1 MPIFAARKKKH
12 AWNMPRKKLQEEIP
26 PLWELNHV
34 WDVLT
39 DEEKEYIAEN
49 ARVHTFKKNE
59 IIHHEGDVPTHM
71 MMLVEGKVRVYK
83 EGVSNRSQ
91 IIRMLKPYDFFG
103 YRAMIAGETY
113 NTNVSAFENSI
124 VYFVKKEAFL
134 KVIQENSEFCYLFMV
149 EMAKDLG
156 QSDKRSVSLTQK
168 HTRGRLAEALLS
180 LKENYGLDEDE
191 ATISMYM
198 SREDLANL
206 SNMTTSNAIRTLT
219 AFAEEG
225 IISIDGR
232 KIKILDLDELIHVSR
247 IG

>member
-1 MPIFAARKKKH
+1 MSKKH
-12 AWNMPRKKLQEEIP
+12 IHDDIP
-26 PLWELNHV
+26 DLWELNPV

-39 DEEKEYIAEN
+39 DDEKEYIAAN
-49 ARVHTFKKNE
+49 AKIYTFKKNE
-59 IIHHEGDVPTHM
+59 IIHHEGDIPTHM

-83 EGVSNRSQ
+83 EGVSNRNQ

-103 YRAMIAGETY
+103 YRALIADEGY
-113 NTNVSAFENSI
+113 NTSVSAFEPSI
-124 VYFVKKEAFL
+124 VYYIKKEAFL
-134 KVIQENSEFCYLFMV
+134 KVIQENVRFCYLFMV
-149 EMAKDLG
+149 EMSKDLG
-156 QSDKRSVSLTQK
+156 KSDNRSVSLTQK

-180 LKENYGLDEDE
+180 LKDNYGLDEDQ

-198 SREDLANL
+198 SREDLANF

-219 AFAEEG
+219 AFQDEG

-232 KIKILDLDELIHVSR
+232 KIKILDLEELIHVSR

>member
-1 MPIFAARKKKH
+1 MSKKQDL
-12 AWNMPRKKLQEEIP
+12 NDIP
-26 PLWELNHV
+26 KLWELNPV
-34 WDVLT
+34 WNVLT
-39 DEEKEYIAEN
+39 DEEKDYIDQSS
-49 ARVHTFKKNE
+49 RLYTFKKNE
-59 IIHHEGDVPTHM
+59 IIHHEGDIPTHM
-71 MMLVEGKVRVYK
+71 MMLVDGKVKVYK
-83 EGVSNRSQ
+83 DGASNRSQ

-103 YRAMIAGETY
+103 YRAMIADEGY
-113 NTNVSAFENSI
+113 NTSVSAFEPSI

-134 KVIQENSEFCYLFMV
+134 KVIRQNNEFCYLFMV

-156 QSDKRSVSLTQK
+156 QSDKLSVSLTQK

-198 SREDLANL
+198 SREDLAHL
-206 SNMTTSNAIRTLT
+206 SNMTTSNAIRTLA

-232 KIKILDLDELIHVSR
+232 KIKILDMEELLHVSR

>member
-124 VYFVKKEAFL
+124 VYFVKKVAFL